1 MYAFN
6 ISDYNVTCHGQVHTC
21 EEGKILIQDRVP
33 ERALDLNNVL
43 LSWLQGIPSFIQ
55 YPSETTGF
63 VQTAGEAG
71 LIVQQ
76 KLSEDD
82 QDVPNVGEVDG
93 LLDVGHADG
102 GHIEVQDGQIDN
114 KAVCED
120 GLVME

>member
-1 MYAFN
+1 MARCTL
-6 ISDYNVTCHGQVHTC
+6 VR
-21 EEGKILIQDRVP
+21 RVKSLSRTEP
-33 ERALDLNNVL
+33 QNQPSI

-82 QDVPNVGEVDG
+82 QDVPNVGEVGG

-102 GHIEVQDGQIDN
+102 RHIEVQDGQIDN

-120 GLVME
+120 GLVMEQEVQQADRDNAVYASEYC